1 MPEAHYIKLSDLTAR
16 IQQAISLAF
25 AGQSYWIIA
34 DITNYSFY
42 QQRGYHYF
50 DLVEKQD
57 TAGDIIARVA
67 AVAWG
72 PGANKIKDFER
83 ITGQPFKNDIN
94 VLIKVAVSYHH
105 VYGLQITLLD
115 IDASFTIGLLE
126 QQRQETLNRLLAENP
141 DFIRKV
147 GDRYITRNNQLPLK
161 PVLQRIAVVT
171 SSNSAGYQD
180 FKHTLDNN
188 RFGYLFE
195 VDNYFTVVQG
205 EANAEQVQQRFIDI
219 FNSGITYDAVVMIRG
234 GGAQTDFLIF
244 DTYRLGRTIARFPM
258 PVITG
263 IGHQKNETIV
273 DMMAHTPTK
282 TPTKAAEFII
292 AHNKAFEDEM
302 LNMQKTI
309 LIRSQQLFST
319 HFQALSSLNATIIN
333 KSRDLLSQHKDTLS
347 YYNHVLINTTGAV
360 LLNKHRELMGIS
372 AQLLSKPQIMV
383 SNKSNDLQ
391 NLVTNIRSFCRI
403 YFQNKQAN
411 IRHHETVFKL
421 VSPANIL
428 KRGFALVYH
437 NGNITTDP
445 ATIKPGNE
453 IKVLLSDTELNATV
467 TSKNKSNGTK
477 RANI

>member
-1 MPEAHYIKLSDLTAR
+1 MPGTPYIKLSDLTAR
-16 IQQAISLAF
+16 IQQAISNAF
-25 AGQSYWIIA
+25 AGQSYWILA
-34 DITNYSFY
+34 DVTNYSFY
-42 QQRGYHYF
+42 QQKGIHYF

-57 TAGDIIARVA
+57 NAGDIIAKVA

-72 PGANKIKDFER
+72 TGASKIKDFER
-83 ITGQPFKNDIN
+83 ITGQLFKNDIN
-94 VLIKVAVSYHH
+94 VLVKVAVNFHQ

-115 IDASFTIGLLE
+115 IDANFTIGLLE
-126 QQRQETLNRLLAENP
+126 QQKQETLNRLLAENP
-141 DFIRKV
+141 QFISKV
-147 GDRYITRNNQLPLK
+147 GDRYLTRNNQLPLK
-161 PVLQRIAVVT
+161 PVLQWIAVVT

-188 RFGYLFE
+188 RFGYRFM

-205 EANAEQVQQRFIDI
+205 EAKAEQVQQRFIDI
-219 FNSGITYDAVVMIRG
+219 FNSGKAYDAVVMIRG

-244 DTYRLGRTIARFPM
+244 DTYRLGRTIARFPI

-292 AHNKAFEDEM
+292 AHNKAFEDE
-302 LNMQKTI
+302 LVTMQKAI

-319 HFQALSSLNATIIN
+319 HFQALSAINATIIN
-333 KSRDLLSQHKDTLS
+333 TSRDMLSGHKDAVT
-347 YYNHVLINTTGAV
+347 YYNQKVINTTRDV
-360 LLNKHRELMGIS
+360 LIHKHRELMGVS
-372 AQLLSKPQIMV
+372 GQMLSKPRILV
-383 SNKSNDLQ
+383 ANKLNDLS
-391 NLVTNIRSFCRI
+391 NLVTNVRSFSRM
-403 YFQNKQAN
+403 YFQNRRAD
-411 IRHHETVFKL
+411 IAHHETIFKL

-445 ATIKPGNE
+445 GNIKPGSD

-467 TSKNKSNGTK
+467 TAKNKSNGAK
-477 RANI
+477 GLDI

>member
-1 MPEAHYIKLSDLTAR
+1 MSATPYIKLSDLTAR
-16 IQQAISLAF
+16 IQQAISNAF
-25 AGQSYWIIA
+25 ANQSYWIVA
-34 DITNYSFY
+34 DVTNYSFY

-57 TAGDIIARVA
+57 HAGDIIAKVS

-72 PGANKIKDFER
+72 AGANKIKDFER
-83 ITGQPFKNDIN
+83 ITGQLFKNDIN
-94 VLIKVAVSYHH
+94 VLVKVSVNYHH

-115 IDASFTIGLLE
+115 IDANFTIGLLE
-126 QQRQETLNRLLAENP
+126 QQKQETLNRLLAENP
-141 DFIRKV
+141 DFITKL
-147 GDRYITRNNQLPLK
+147 GDRYLTRNNQLPLN

-188 RFGYLFE
+188 RFGYRFV

-219 FNSGITYDAVVMIRG
+219 FNAGKTYDAVILIRG

-244 DTYRLGRTIARFPM
+244 DTYRLGRTIARFPI

-302 LNMQKTI
+302 AAMQKLI
-309 LIRSQQLFST
+309 LIRSQQLFSG
-319 HFQALSSLNATIIN
+319 HFQALSSINTRIIN
-333 KSRDLLSQHKDTLS
+333 TSRDLLSTHKDVLA
-347 YYNHVLINTTGAV
+347 YYNQRMINTAKEVLI
-360 LLNKHRELMGIS
+360 NKHRELVGIS
-372 AQLLSKPQIMV
+372 GHMLSKPQILV
-383 SNKSNDLQ
+383 ANKQNELS
-391 NLVTNIRSFCRI
+391 NLVTNIRSFSRI
-403 YFQNKQAN
+403 YFQHKHTG
-411 IRHHETVFKL
+411 IEHHETIFKL

-437 NGNITTDP
+437 NGHITTNP
-445 ATIKPGNE
+445 ESIEPGTD

-467 TSKNKSNGTK
+467 TAKNKSNGTK
-477 RANI
+477 GPNI

>member
-1 MPEAHYIKLSDLTAR
+1 MSATPYIKLSDLTAR
-16 IQQAISLAF
+16 IQQAISNAF
-25 AGQSYWIIA
+25 ANQSYWIVA
-34 DITNYSFY
+34 DVTNYSFY

-57 TAGDIIARVA
+57 HAGDIIAKVA

-72 PGANKIKDFER
+72 AGANKIKDFER
-83 ITGQPFKNDIN
+83 ITGQLFKNDIN
-94 VLIKVAVSYHH
+94 VLVKVAVNYHH

-115 IDASFTIGLLE
+115 IDANFTIGLLE
-126 QQRQETLNRLLAENP
+126 QQKQETLNRLLAENP
-141 DFIRKV
+141 DFITKL
-147 GDRYITRNNQLPLK
+147 GDRYLTRNNQLPLK

-188 RFGYLFE
+188 RFGYRFV

-219 FNSGITYDAVVMIRG
+219 FNSGNTYDAVILIRG

-244 DTYRLGRTIARFPM
+244 DTYRLGRTIARFPI

-302 LNMQKTI
+302 TAMQKLI

-319 HFQALSSLNATIIN
+319 HFQALSSINTRIIN
-333 KSRDLLSQHKDTLS
+333 TSRDLLSGHKDFLA
-347 YYNHVLINTTGAV
+347 YYNQRVINTARDILIN
-360 LLNKHRELMGIS
+360 KQRELIGIS
-372 AQLLSKPQIMV
+372 GHMLSKPQILV
-383 SNKSNDLQ
+383 ANKRNDLS
-391 NLVTNIRSFCRI
+391 NLITNIRSFSKI
-403 YFQNKQAN
+403 YFQHKQTG
-411 IRHHETVFKL
+411 ITHHETIFKL

-437 NGNITTDP
+437 NGHITTDP
-445 ATIKPGNE
+445 GNIDPGSD

-467 TSKNKSNGTK
+467 TAKNKSNGTK
-477 RANI
+477 GLDI

>member
-1 MPEAHYIKLSDLTAR
+1 MPGTDYIKLSDLTAR
-16 IQQAISLAF
+16 IQQVISNAF
-25 AGQSYWIIA
+25 ANQSYWIVA
-34 DITNYSFY
+34 DVTNYSFY

-57 TAGDIIARVA
+57 NAGDIIAKVS

-72 PGANKIKDFER
+72 AGANKIKDFER
-83 ITGQPFKNDIN
+83 ITGQLFKNDIN
-94 VLIKVAVSYHH
+94 VLVKVSVNYHN

-115 IDASFTIGLLE
+115 IDTNFTIGLLE
-126 QQRQETLNRLLAENP
+126 QQKQETLNRLLAENH
-141 DFIRKV
+141 DFIRKE
-147 GDRYITRNNQLPLK
+147 GDRYITRNNQLPLN

-188 RFGYLFE
+188 RFGYRFI

-205 EANAEQVQQRFIDI
+205 EANAEQVQQRLIDV
-219 FNSGITYDAVVMIRG
+219 FNSGKPYDAVVMIRG

-244 DTYRLGRTIARFPM
+244 DTYRLGRTIARFPV

-292 AHNKAFEDEM
+292 AHNKAFEDT
-302 LNMQKTI
+302 LISMQKAI
-309 LIRSQQLFST
+309 LIRSQQLFSA
-319 HFQALSSLNATIIN
+319 HFQSLSSLNATIIN
-333 KSRDLLSQHKDTLS
+333 KSRDMLSRHKDDIS
-347 YYNHVLINTTGAV
+347 FFNHRVINTAREV
-360 LLNKHRELMGIS
+360 LHNRHRELMAIS
-372 AQLLSKPQIMV
+372 GQLLSRPQIMV
-383 SNKSNDLQ
+383 ANKLNDLQ
-391 NLVTNIRSFCRI
+391 HLVIHVRTFSRI
-403 YFQNKQAN
+403 YFQTKRAEIN
-411 IRHHETVFKL
+411 HHETVFKL

-437 NGNITTDP
+437 NGKITTNPENISTGSD
-445 ATIKPGNE
+445 

-467 TSKNKSNGTK
+467 TAKNKRNGK
-477 RANI
+477 DGINI

>member
-1 MPEAHYIKLSDLTAR
+1 MPGTHYIRLSDLTAR
-16 IQQAISLAF
+16 IQQVISNAF
-25 AGQSYWIIA
+25 ANQSYWIVA
-34 DITNYSFY
+34 DVTNYSYY

-57 TAGDIIARVA
+57 NAGDIIAKVS

-72 PGANKIKDFER
+72 TGANKIKDFER
-83 ITGQPFKNDIN
+83 ITGQLFKNDIN
-94 VLIKVAVSYHH
+94 VLVKVSVNYHH

-115 IDASFTIGLLE
+115 IDTNFTIGLLE
-126 QQRQETLNRLLAENP
+126 QQKQETLNRLLAENP

-147 GDRYITRNNQLPLK
+147 GDRYFTRNNQLSLN

-188 RFGYLFE
+188 HFGYRFM

-205 EANAEQVQQRFIDI
+205 EANAEQLQQRLIDI
-219 FNSGITYDAVVMIRG
+219 FNSGKPYDAVVMIRG

-244 DTYRLGRTIARFPM
+244 DTYRLGRTVARFPI

-292 AHNKAFEDEM
+292 AHNKAFEDT
-302 LNMQKTI
+302 LISMQKAI
-309 LIRSQQLFST
+309 LIKSQQLFSVN
-319 HFQALSSLNATIIN
+319 FQSLSSLNSTIIN
-333 KSRDLLSQHKDTLS
+333 KSRDLLSRHKDDIS
-347 YYNHVLINTTGAV
+347 YFNHKVINTSREI
-360 LLNKHRELMGIS
+360 LHDKHRELMGI
-372 AQLLSKPQIMV
+372 AGQLLSRPKILV
-383 SNKSNDLQ
+383 ANKLNELQ
-391 NLVTNIRSFCRI
+391 NVVTNVRTFSRI
-403 YFQNKQAN
+403 YFQNKRVD
-411 IRHHETVFKL
+411 IGHHETVFKL

-437 NGNITTDP
+437 NGNITTN
-445 ATIKPGNE
+445 AKNIKTGSD
-453 IKVLLSDTELNATV
+453 IKVVLSDTELNATV
-467 TSKNKSNGTK
+467 TAKSKRHGKDGI
-477 RANI
+477 NI